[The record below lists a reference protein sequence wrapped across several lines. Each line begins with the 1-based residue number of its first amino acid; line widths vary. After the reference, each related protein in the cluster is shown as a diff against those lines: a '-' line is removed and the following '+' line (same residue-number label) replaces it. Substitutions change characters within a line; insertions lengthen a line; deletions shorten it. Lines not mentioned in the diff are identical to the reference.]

1 MAAHGSTKVVLVAL
15 MGNFLIAVTKFSAAF
30 FTSSSAMFSEAV
42 HSLVDTSN
50 QALLL
55 YGMKRS
61 TRKSDIR
68 HPFGY
73 GREIYFW
80 AFVVALLIFAAG
92 ASVSL
97 YEGWHKLQH
106 PEPVQHAYVNYIV
119 LGLSLLFEGGAWW
132 VAFKEFRKE
141 IGDKKILQAVRDSK
155 DPTVFT
161 VLFEDTAAV
170 LGLLIALVG
179 VYAGDV
185 MGVMWADGVAS
196 MVIGVI
202 LAITAFFL
210 TFECKGLLI
219 GEGASPA
226 VVKIIRELSEKA
238 NGVTWVN
245 DVLTIH
251 KGPKDILVN
260 ISLDFE
266 DGMVAREIEATIA
279 ALHHNIRQVI
289 PEVRRVFIEV
299 QSHADYGKGEVL

>member
-15 MGNFLIAVTKFSAAF
+15 IGNFLIAATKFAAAM

-50 QALLL
+50 QGLLL

-61 TRKSDIR
+61 ARKSDVR

-106 PEPVQHAYVNYIV
+106 PAPVQHAFVNYIV
-119 LGLSLLFEGGAWW
+119 LSLSLLFESGAWW
-132 VAFKEFRKE
+132 VAFKEFRGE
-141 IGDKKILQAVRDSK
+141 IGDKTIFRAVRDSK

-161 VLFEDTAAV
+161 VLFEDTAAMI
-170 LGLLIALVG
+170 GLFIALVG
-179 VYAGDV
+179 VFAGDV
-185 MGVMWADGVAS
+185 LGVTWADGVAS
-196 MVIGVI
+196 MAIGCV
-202 LAITAFFL
+202 LAVTACFL

-226 VVKIIRELSEKA
+226 VIRIIRELSEKA
-238 NGVTWVN
+238 VGVTAVN

-266 DGMVAREIEATIA
+266 DQLAAREIESIIA
-279 ALHHNIRQVI
+279 NLHHDIRKVI
-289 PEVRRVFIEV
+289 PEVQRIFIEV
-299 QSHADYGKGEVL
+299 QSHQDYLKGK

>member
-1 MAAHGSTKVVLVAL
+1 MSAHGSTKVVLVAL
-15 MGNFLIAVTKFSAAF
+15 IGNFLIAVTKFAAAM

-50 QALLL
+50 QGLLL
-55 YGMKRS
+55 YGIQRSKRP
-61 TRKSDIR
+61 RDAH

-73 GREIYFW
+73 GRELYFW

-97 YEGWHKLQH
+97 YEGWHKLHH
-106 PEPVQHAYVNYIV
+106 PEPVQHAFVNYIV

-132 VAFKEFRKE
+132 VAFKEFRCE
-141 IGDKKILQAVRDSK
+141 IGEKTLLRAIRDSK

-170 LGLLIALVG
+170 IGLFVALIGVFMGDALGII
-179 VYAGDV
+179 
-185 MGVMWADGVAS
+185 WADGVAS
-196 MVIGVI
+196 MIIGVI
-202 LAITAFFL
+202 LAVTACFL

-226 VVKIIRELSEKA
+226 ITRQIREMSKQA
-238 NGVTWVN
+238 RGVTGVN

-251 KGPKDILVN
+251 NGPKDILVN

-266 DGMVAREIEATIA
+266 DSMVAREIEATVA
-279 ALHHNIRQVI
+279 ALHHEIRAI
-289 PEVRRVFIEV
+289 LPEVRRIFIEV
-299 QSHADYGKGEVL
+299 QSHQDYRKEDTP